1 MVSHTPNHQHPQP
14 RSQQG
19 APQRLRV
26 TVPGKLML
34 AGEYSV
40 LSPLGRALA
49 TTTTPRLTA
58 TLTAHTDRAPGL
70 TLTSAYW
77 PEPLAIPISRIQS
90 AKAGDDQPSWFEKV
104 AIAAYQR
111 MIPAWQ
117 SSPHIAIDVDKAL
130 DVSFGLGSSS
140 ALTLAC
146 YAGIAALMD
155 GPTGEEQLQAAF
167 DLVAR
172 SNSFGEPLASGYDL
186 LTQATGGLVLA
197 TPFDDQY
204 GRWPFR
210 CQQVAFGQNL
220 SEQVQIWVGGKGAP
234 TTKIVG
240 GVLANLKLGY
250 EPGVTKRRSQLWPPG
265 GDWLSFC
272 DLSDRLVEQMLSFL
286 QGDEQ
291 RPSLLLMTLVK
302 LHRKHLHSVQPASFK
317 PLLSALASLPGCDE
331 NFTFKTTGAG
341 GEDALLLI
349 GPASELKRPAA
360 LLLEQG
366 WYRLPGK
373 ITGQGLNLA
382 VDEGPANREGRL
394 R

>member
-1 MVSHTPNHQHPQP
+1 M
-14 RSQQG
+14 
-19 APQRLRV
+19 

-49 TTTTPRLTA
+49 ITTTPRLTA
-58 TLTAHTDRAPGL
+58 DFRLRTDCPPGL
-70 TLTSAYW
+70 TLESAYW
-77 PEPLAIPISRIQS
+77 DKPRHIPLSHIEQSPQS
-90 AKAGDDQPSWFEKV
+90 AANDAPSWYEKV
-104 AIAAYQR
+104 AIAAYQQ
-111 MIPAWQ
+111 MLPAW
-117 SSPHIAIDVDKAL
+117 SAPVHVTITVDKAL
-130 DVSFGLGSSS
+130 AISYGLGSSS

-146 YAGIAALMD
+146 FAGIAALQ
-155 GPTGEEQLQAAF
+155 GSREPATGHGAHAREEQLKAAF
-167 DLVAR
+167 QLVAR
-172 SNSFGEPLASGYDL
+172 SNRAGEPLASGYDL
-186 LTQATGGLVLA
+186 LTQAEGGLILS
-197 TPFDDQY
+197 TPFDEQF

-210 CQQVAFGQNL
+210 REKL
-220 SEQVQIWVGGKGAP
+220 SPSPALAEQVQIWVGGKGAP

-250 EPGVTKRRSQLWPPG
+250 EPGDTRRNDQLWPPG

-272 DLSDRLVEQMLSFL
+272 DLSDRLVEQLVSFL

-302 LHRKHLHSVQPASFK
+302 MHRQHLHSVQPVEFQ
-317 PLLSALASLPGCDE
+317 PLLEDLAAIPGCDE

-349 GPASELKRPAA
+349 GPSAELKKPGE
-360 LLLEQG
+360 LLSEQG

-373 ITGQGLNLA
+373 PTGRGLTIEEL
-382 VDEGPANREGRL
+382 P
-394 R
+394 